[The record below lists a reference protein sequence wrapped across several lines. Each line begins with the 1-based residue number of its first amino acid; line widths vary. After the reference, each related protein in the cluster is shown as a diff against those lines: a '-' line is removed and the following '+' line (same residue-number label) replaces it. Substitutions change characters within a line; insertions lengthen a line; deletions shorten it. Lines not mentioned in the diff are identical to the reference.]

1 MVSEI
6 GSRKSVLLKHSFEE
20 KQKIFNKTNAVT
32 LKVRIENIFQN
43 CWFRLF
49 VVVNCFSTLM

>member
-1 MVSEI
+1 MVS
-6 GSRKSVLLKHSFEE
+6 SVWSVLLKHFEE